1 MNYYYGFNS
10 LTKDEIQAIQSN
22 EKASLKTRALSK
34 RSTRKLK
41 KALNKVQHYTGKLSN
56 ETIRLRAS
64 IELDL
69 LQLNKFEGILYN
81 ALVYRYKRLN
91 IAQANYFKI
100 FIREF
105 SIKEYKDICYLVAKT
120 TPLEFELNEKKE
132 IALTKKTFVKAY
144 KSLSSEIE
152 TCTNV
157 SRKKKQIQA
166 FANMANVEDV
176 ADVLSYSTFEDNQLN
191 SILKLEILE
200 YIRTAL
206 TPAQIKTLQSYIL
219 DGNKLDTRNKKRI
232 QKRLATDELY
242 NLIKGVIY

>member
-10 LTKDEIQAIQSN
+10 LTKEEISTIQSN
-22 EKASLKTRALSK
+22 EQTSLKTRALSK

-41 KALNKVQHYTGKLSN
+41 RSLNKVHTYTSKLSN
-56 ETIRLRAS
+56 ETIRLRTS

-105 SIKEYKDICYLVAKT
+105 SIREYKDVCYLIAKT

-132 IALTKKTFVKAY
+132 LALTKKTFVRAY

-152 TCTNV
+152 ICTNV

-166 FANMANVEDV
+166 FSNMANVEDV
-176 ADVLSYSTFEDNQLN
+176 ADVLSYSTFEDTQING
-191 SILKLEILE
+191 ILKLEILE

-219 DGNKLDTRNKKRI
+219 DGTKLDTRNKKRI